1 MEHDKQ
7 AGVGRESEC
16 SEEEDSFKEK
26 EKKQYINTLSGRY
39 GAGVR
44 KKSAV

>member
-7 AGVGRESEC
+7 AGVGREREWA
-16 SEEEDSFKEK
+16 EEEDSFKEK
-26 EKKQYINTLSGRY
+26 EKKRYINTLSGRY
-39 GAGVR
+39 GASVR